1 MNDKSDE
8 CAQAGKYLCCLG
20 DLEATG
26 AFGVELEGAPNR
38 REMVNAPPGSFDGP
52 PQRFVVV
59 RHGEELRAY
68 VNSCPH
74 MRLPLE
80 LFPNRFLDEAGEQLV
95 CSTHG
100 ARFNVSDGECT
111 RGPCRGDV
119 LQAVEL
125 IVSGEKVYYDP
136 SQFDI

>member
-1 MNDKSDE
+1 MNVKTGE
-8 CAQAGKYLCCLG
+8 YLCSMS
-20 DLEATG
+20 DLDATG
-26 AFGVELEGAPNR
+26 AFGVERPDAPDR
-38 REMVNAPPGSFDGP
+38 RALLDAPPGSFAGP

-59 RHGEELRAY
+59 RFGEDLRTY

-80 LFPNRFLDEAGEQLV
+80 LFPNRFLDENGEQLV

-119 LQAVEL
+119 LRCVK
-125 IVSGEKVYYDP
+125 ITVSDGKIFFDP
-136 SQFDI
+136 DQFAD

>member
-1 MNDKSDE
+1 MLKNPLE
-8 CAQAGKYLCCLG
+8 FLCNLD

-26 AFGVELEGAPNR
+26 ACGIERPDAPDR
-38 REMVNAPPGSFDGP
+38 RELVNAPPGTFDGP
-52 PQRFVVV
+52 PQRIVVV
-59 RHGEELRAY
+59 RSGQNIHAF

-74 MRLPLE
+74 MGLPLE
-80 LFPNRFLDEAGEQLV
+80 LFPNRFLDETGEQLV

-119 LQAVEL
+119 LRPVILEF
-125 IVSGEKVYYDP
+125 SGEKVLFDP
-136 SQFDI
+136 LQFDQ

>member
-1 MNDKSDE
+1 MS
-8 CAQAGKYLCCLG
+8 

-26 AFGVELEGAPNR
+26 AYGIERPDAPDR

-52 PQRFVVV
+52 PQRIVVV
-59 RHGEELRAY
+59 RDGNDVRAY

-80 LFPNRFLDEAGEQLV
+80 LFANRFLDEAREQLV
-95 CSTHG
+95 CTTHG

-111 RGPCRGDV
+111 RGPCRGDM
-119 LQAVEL
+119 LQPVKL
-125 IVSGEKVYYDP
+125 IVSGEEIFFDP
-136 SQFDI
+136 SQFDE

>member
-1 MNDKSDE
+1 MSDKNNLSVHTGE
-8 CAQAGKYLCCLG
+8 YLCALN

-26 AFGVELEGAPNR
+26 AFGVERPDAPNR

-59 RHGEELRAY
+59 RFGEDLRAY

-95 CSTHG
+95 C
-100 ARFNVSDGECT
+100 
-111 RGPCRGDV
+111 
-119 LQAVEL
+119 
-125 IVSGEKVYYDP
+125 
-136 SQFDI
+136 

>member
-1 MNDKSDE
+1 MNRPAEKAE
-8 CAQAGKYLCCLG
+8 YLCSFS

-26 AFGVELEGAPNR
+26 AFGVERPDAPDR
-38 REMVNAPPGSFDGP
+38 REMVNASPDSFEGP

-59 RHGEELRAY
+59 RCGKELRAY

-80 LFPNRFLDEAGEQLV
+80 LFPHRFLDETGEQLV

-119 LQAVEL
+119 LQKVEL
-125 IVSGEKVYYDP
+125 IIEGNKIFFDP
-136 SQFDI
+136 RQFDKAVSS

>member
-1 MNDKSDE
+1 MNEKSNE
-8 CAQAGKYLCCLG
+8 SAQAGEYLCAMS

-26 AFGVELEGAPNR
+26 AFGVERPDAPDR
-38 REMVNAPPGSFDGP
+38 RTLVNAPPGSFEGP
-52 PQRFVVV
+52 PQRIVVV
-59 RHGEELRAY
+59 HFGKDLRAY

-80 LFPNRFLDEAGEQLV
+80 LFPNRFLDEVGEQLV

-111 RGPCRGDV
+111 SGPCRGDV
-119 LQAVEL
+119 LRPVKTT
-125 IVSGEKVYYDP
+125 VSDGKIFYDP
-136 SQFDI
+136 AQFED

>member
-1 MNDKSDE
+1 MSDKKE
-8 CAQAGKYLCCLG
+8 NGERGEYLCSLS

-26 AFGVELEGAPNR
+26 AFGIERPDAPHR

-59 RHGEELRAY
+59 RFGDALRAY

-111 RGPCRGDV
+111 SGPCRGDV
-119 LQAVEL
+119 LQPVEL
-125 IVSGEKVYYDP
+125 TVLDGKIFFDP
-136 SQFDI
+136 TQFET